1 MEEKIKSGSSIG
13 GVVFIGCMFVGIGF
27 GFIYNAVHIGAVI
40 GMGVGFISMGTVWA
54 YYRNK

>member
-1 MEEKIKSGSSIG
+1 MEEKTKSGSSIG

-40 GMGVGFISMGTVWA
+40 GMGVGFISMGAVWA

>member
-40 GMGVGFISMGTVWA
+40 GMGVGFISMGAVWA